1 MPTSLIYNWYS
12 EIKKFAPRLKV
23 AKYHGSKRGSL
34 NSLYKK
40 VDIILTSYG
49 ILRND
54 LLKISDLEFHYVILD
69 ESQIIKNPES
79 KTYKA
84 VLEINSQHRLV
95 LTGTPIENSLIDL
108 WAQINFLNE
117 GLLGNF
123 SYFRN
128 EYVLPIELK
137 RDEEKKEKLKQLIR
151 PFILRRTKQQVAKDL
166 PEITEQFIYCDMS
179 EQQMKYYDEEKSK
192 ARNYIFENIDQVGI
206 EKSSFMI
213 LQALT
218 KLRQIANHPKLVD
231 EDYKHDS
238 GKVKEVVRNMIQV
251 ADEGHKVLVFSSFV
265 KNLELYREVLEKK
278 GFEYCI
284 LTGETQDRQ
293 KIVEI
298 FQNKDSVRFF
308 LISLKAGGV
317 GLNLTAA
324 DYVFMLDPWWNP
336 AVEAQAINR
345 AHRIGQQNKVFVYRY
360 ISTHTI
366 EEKIQRLQAKK
377 SKLAEELINDNNPF
391 KSFTPEKLKE
401 LFE

>member
-1 MPTSLIYNWYS
+1 
-12 EIKKFAPRLKV
+12 
-23 AKYHGSKRGSL
+23 
-34 NSLYKK
+34 
-40 VDIILTSYG
+40 
-49 ILRND
+49 
-54 LLKISDLEFHYVILD
+54 
-69 ESQIIKNPES
+69 
-79 KTYKA
+79 
-84 VLEINSQHRLV
+84 V